1 MRLGSQGTRLV
12 STPSYNRVDEVL
24 DKVRRIVGGENGS
37 DESMNRHF
45 RCSCCQVADDYVCWG
60 ERIVSS
66 RSPSLLASLVLTHS
80 DDKYL
85 GNIFGIVPTPKC

>member
-12 STPSYNRVDEVL
+12 STLSYRRVAEVL
-24 DKVRRIVGGENGS
+24 DQVRRIGGGENAS

-45 RCSCCQVADDYVCWG
+45 RCGCCQVADDDVCWG

-66 RSPSLLASLVLTHS
+66 RSPSLLASLVLIHS
-80 DDKYL
+80 ANKY
-85 GNIFGIVPTPKC
+85 FRVVPTPPMG